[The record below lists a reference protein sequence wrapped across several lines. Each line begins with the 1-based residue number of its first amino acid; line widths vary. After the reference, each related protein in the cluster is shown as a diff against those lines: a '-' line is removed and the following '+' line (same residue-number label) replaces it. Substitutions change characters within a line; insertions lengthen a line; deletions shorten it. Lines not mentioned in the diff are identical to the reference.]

1 MFIIPNPTPLQINV
15 DYLNH
20 TLESA
25 VISINSAANLM
36 YDFYNT
42 LWTSLPDS
50 QLSAVL
56 QFMYDEGSLY
66 NVLSTNVLMAE
77 NINTI
82 LSAWNY
88 NGRYLSTLSA
98 GRDFYV
104 DAGVVVLSAAP

>member
-56 QFMYDEGSLY
+56 QFMYDEGSLFH
-66 NVLSTNVLMAE
+66 VLSTNVRMAN
-77 NINTI
+77 NINDT
-82 LSAWNY
+82 LSAWNF

-98 GRDFYV
+98 GRNFYV
-104 DAGVVVLSAAP
+104 DNNTVILLSA